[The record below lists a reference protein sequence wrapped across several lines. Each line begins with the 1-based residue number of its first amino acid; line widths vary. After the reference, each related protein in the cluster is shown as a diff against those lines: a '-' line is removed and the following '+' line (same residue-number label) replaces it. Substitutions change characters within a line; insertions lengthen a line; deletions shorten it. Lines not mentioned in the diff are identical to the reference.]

1 MELIMPKPPTNEV
14 IAESRF
20 DRRQR
25 RRFPAEE
32 KLRLLREADAC
43 TERGELTALLRR
55 EGLYSSH
62 LTQWRAQFE
71 RQGLEGLAPKKA
83 GRKPALD
90 AKDRKIAEL
99 EHRNAKLTKRLDLA
113 EKVIDLQR
121 KAHEV
126 LGVALPRIE
135 ED

>member
-1 MELIMPKPPTNEV
+1 MELIMPKPPTTEV
-14 IAESRF
+14 IAEPRF

-32 KLRLLREADAC
+32 KLRILREAEAC

-62 LTQWRAQFE
+62 LTQWRVQFE

-83 GRKPALD
+83 GRKPTLD

-99 EHRNAKLTKRLDLA
+99 ERRNTKLTKRLDLA

-121 KAHEV
+121 KAHEI

>member
-1 MELIMPKPPTNEV
+1 MDLIMPKPPATEV
-14 IAESRF
+14 IAEPRY

-25 RRFPAEE
+25 RRFSGEE
-32 KLRLLREADAC
+32 KLRILREAKAC

-62 LTQWRAQFE
+62 LTQWRAQFQ
-71 RQGLEGLAPKKA
+71 RLGLEGLAPKKA
-83 GRKPALD
+83 GRKPAID
-90 AKDRKIAEL
+90 AKDRKIVEL
-99 EHRNAKLTKRLDLA
+99 ERRNAKLAKRLDLA

-121 KAHEV
+121 KAHEI
-126 LGVALPRIE
+126 LGVALPRVE